1 MSDPDSADAE
11 VQRYFPMRCMCG
23 HCDCLLETEER
34 KKSTACVWCVLMLL
48 LPLLAGR

>member
-23 HCDCLLETEER
+23 HCDWLFETVWG
-34 KKSTACVWCVLMLL
+34 KKEKHSLCVVCIDVT
-48 LPLLAGR
+48 PTFVSR